1 MVAKIVNAYGL
12 YCTVRSVQL
21 TTEYFASILLLL
33 CLTQYNFVT
42 SSYSLTEDQWISGS
56 VVNGTTALMHSVL

>member
-33 CLTQYNFVT
+33 CLTQHNYRT
-42 SSYSLTEDQWISGS
+42 SVDQA
-56 VVNGTTALMHSVL
+56 VVNGTTALMHSTVAPECRIMDG